1 MQSIFIYSQYVLIFE
16 SVFLKMYLLGKS
28 KEMRVQYT
36 PFIAVSTALSQHIEV
51 MLGNSFCG
59 CCSLLLQSLHN
70 DVVFLA
76 SANATR

>member
-1 MQSIFIYSQYVLIFE
+1 MQSIVIYSQCVLIFE

-51 MLGNSFCG
+51 MLGNSFCV
-59 CCSLLLQSLHN
+59 CCSLLN
-70 DVVFLA
+70 TI
-76 SANATR
+76 ATQ